1 MRFIQPHHFRNV
13 SVQTIDDVETYV
25 QQEDLFLGF
34 STGNLLTTYFNDG
47 TISESDHEK
56 FIAAVFAFYC
66 ESLRY
71 IFKKM
76 YCAMIHFGNMH
87 NGLIVFNVRMHAG
100 QMLNILLNGTPA
112 VSSSIIYEIEGLYE
126 QFVEFKCLSDDE
138 LPTDTLKDAILSEH
152 DDGSIE
158 YRMDTIWY
166 HISKRGVWLEI
177 MIVFLCFL
185 NVH

>member
-1 MRFIQPHHFRNV
+1 MK
-13 SVQTIDDVETYV
+13 
-25 QQEDLFLGF
+25 
-34 STGNLLTTYFNDG
+34 NLSPLYLPSIVKAYDIYSKRCIVT
-47 TISESDHEK
+47 
-56 FIAAVFAFYC
+56 
-66 ESLRY
+66 
-71 IFKKM
+71 
-76 YCAMIHFGNMH
+76 MIHFGNMH

-112 VSSSIIYEIEGLYE
+112 VSSSIIYEKEGLYE

-177 MIVFLCFL
+177 TIVFLCFL